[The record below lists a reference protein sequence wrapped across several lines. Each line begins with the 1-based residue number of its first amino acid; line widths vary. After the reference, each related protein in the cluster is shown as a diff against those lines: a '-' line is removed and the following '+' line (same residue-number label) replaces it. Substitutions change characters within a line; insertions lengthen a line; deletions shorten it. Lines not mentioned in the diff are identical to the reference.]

1 MTRNDEKTTLSI
13 IRTSKF
19 CQFMYKHNKKNLIK
33 KFHLRVLTTRNP
45 LFVKQTRHLCQ
56 TTRRQYF
63 FDDELFFSPRR
74 PKIALPPPFSPKP
87 NLLYTFFY
95 MRVKRQLFIYKCVLF
110 FFREKYAVF

>member
-33 KFHLRVLTTRNP
+33 KFHLRVLTMRNP

-63 FDDELFFSPRR
+63 FDDELVFFLREDR
-74 PKIALPPPFSPKP
+74 KLPCLPLSLLNLTYFTLFS
-87 NLLYTFFY
+87 T
-95 MRVKRQLFIYKCVLF
+95 
-110 FFREKYAVF
+110 